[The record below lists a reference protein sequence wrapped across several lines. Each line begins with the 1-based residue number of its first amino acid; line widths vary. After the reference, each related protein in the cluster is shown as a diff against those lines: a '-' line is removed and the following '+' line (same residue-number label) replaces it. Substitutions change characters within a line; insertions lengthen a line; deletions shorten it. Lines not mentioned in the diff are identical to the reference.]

1 MLFFLSFFVLCKC
14 ALVFR
19 FEVNET
25 IGAITVVAYRN
36 KGTYGNVS
44 LFFYAQNLEAQ
55 QGLDYN
61 TSEMVRHT
69 HYSRTTC
76 KISDLDSV
84 FELVLKSLSS
94 FQSITQWLHHLNKD

>member
-1 MLFFLSFFVLCKC
+1 MKLY
-14 ALVFR
+14 LVSR

-25 IGAITVVAYRN
+25 IGALTLVAYRN

-61 TSEMVRHT
+61 NSETVRHSIQTLYTKSQTCILTTT
-69 HYSRTTC
+69 HP
-76 KISDLDSV
+76 ILLIV
-84 FELVLKSLSS
+84 A
-94 FQSITQWLHHLNKD
+94 